1 MVVQETSS
9 PAEIHPLEYF
19 RQKCLLVFT
28 SLISHL
34 LHRSCRS
41 SCSCSV
47 GPEETNTQDSNNFA
61 NVDTVIPAGETDNF
75 RPAITKHYF
84 ESHHVIQR
92 DPPLQ
97 TVAFLLEWIDRR
109 GIHRKRLFLAS

>member
-1 MVVQETSS
+1 M
-9 PAEIHPLEYF
+9 
-19 RQKCLLVFT
+19 FT

-34 LHRSCRS
+34 LPRS

-47 GPEETNTQDSNNFA
+47 SPEETDTQDSNNFA
-61 NVDTVIPAGETDNF
+61 NVDTAIPAGETDDF

-84 ESHHVIQR
+84 ESYHVIQR
-92 DPPLQ
+92 DQPLQ

-109 GIHRKRLFLAS
+109 GVHRKRLYLAS

>member
-1 MVVQETSS
+1 MVIQETSS
-9 PAEIHPLEYF
+9 PVEIHPLEYF
-19 RQKCLLVFT
+19 RQKYFLVFT
-28 SLISHL
+28 SLTSHL
-34 LHRSCRS
+34 LHCSCKS
-41 SCSCSV
+41 SCSCF
-47 GPEETNTQDSNNFA
+47 GPEETDTQDSKHFA
-61 NVDTVIPAGETDNF
+61 DVDTVIPAGKTDDF

-109 GIHRKRLFLAS
+109 GIHRKRLHLTS